1 VKLSPRWLLRR
12 GALVSVGVSGLLITT
27 LIVVTPEIARSS
39 TTTTTSS
46 TSTSTTSTSTTT
58 TLPGTTTT
66 STSTTTTTL
75 PAVIPARLKLPWP
88 KKGSAAIAIP
98 ALSIA
103 AASPNQ
109 PQQPI
114 ASLTKMMTTW
124 VVLHHLPLTF
134 SQRGPCL
141 SVTANEVKMYHFDV
155 ETDQSSAA
163 IANGE
168 TLCEGTL
175 LRGLLVHSAGDY
187 AALLV
192 TMLGMTDAQFVNEM
206 NRDAKAFGMTH
217 THYVDYT
224 GISPYDRSTA
234 QDQTIIAVALMTN
247 EPIVRN
253 IVALPSV
260 KLPVA
265 GVVIS
270 YTPLIG
276 RDGVVGVKSGYT
288 NLAGGCDVMAIN
300 YSLNGSVI
308 TTYAVDLGQRGGD
321 ALNIAGYA
329 NLLLSSTLRAQFV
342 RVVGPDGTTVEWE
355 GWPGYVVAPTTTTTS
370 TTTTSTTSTTTTS
383 TTTTTIP

>member
-1 VKLSPRWLLRR
+1 
-12 GALVSVGVSGLLITT
+12 
-27 LIVVTPEIARSS
+27 
-39 TTTTTSS
+39 
-46 TSTSTTSTSTTT
+46 
-58 TLPGTTTT
+58 
-66 STSTTTTTL
+66 
-75 PAVIPARLKLPWP
+75 VIPARLKLPWP
-88 KKGSAAIAIP
+88 KQGSAAIAIP

-124 VVLHHLPLTF
+124 VVLHHLPLTY

-163 IANGE
+163 IASGE